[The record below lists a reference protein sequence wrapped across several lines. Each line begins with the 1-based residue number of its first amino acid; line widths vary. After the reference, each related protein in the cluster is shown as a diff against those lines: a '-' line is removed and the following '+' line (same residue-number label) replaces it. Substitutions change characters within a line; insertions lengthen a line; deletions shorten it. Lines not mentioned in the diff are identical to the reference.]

1 MVESTLV
8 VFFLSP
14 GSIESLGAAEEAVL
28 LDVSEDRELLLEP
41 SLVDVDRVRSETVEL
56 LSAVRSFGS
65 TLPVLVFSSDV
76 LELELLV
83 LSVLGVTVG
92 IVESTV
98 DVLSFTVLTGALP
111 VELDFVLNVDGSG

>member
-56 LSAVRSFGS
+56 LSAVRSLGS

-76 LELELLV
+76 L
-83 LSVLGVTVG
+83 
-92 IVESTV
+92 
-98 DVLSFTVLTGALP
+98 
-111 VELDFVLNVDGSG
+111 

>member
-1 MVESTLV
+1 M
-8 VFFLSP
+8 
-14 GSIESLGAAEEAVL
+14 
-28 LDVSEDRELLLEP
+28 
-41 SLVDVDRVRSETVEL
+41 
-56 LSAVRSFGS
+56 
-65 TLPVLVFSSDV
+65 
-76 LELELLV
+76 